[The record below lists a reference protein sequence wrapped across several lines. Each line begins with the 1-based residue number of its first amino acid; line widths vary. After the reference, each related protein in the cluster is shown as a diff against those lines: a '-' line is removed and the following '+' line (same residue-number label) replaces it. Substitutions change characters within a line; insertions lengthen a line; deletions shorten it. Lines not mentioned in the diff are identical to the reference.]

1 MDRRTFTTR
10 ALAAALG
17 VTGLSVTTLNPRIAR
32 AEQATLTPLA
42 TASLTR
48 GGRVQAS
55 IYAGPSANEFYVMT
69 RRGREEVWQL
79 IEIPSGADRAA
90 RAMVEEGRIGVT
102 FGDGRT
108 RVEAEVA
115 LRQSGQTVSF
125 SLRNGD
131 QLIEGSGSAPST
143 GEPSSRLALPGLGL
157 IIAVVVGLIGA
168 ALVVPILT
176 AVVEMRI
183 RCQQRDCGFLV
194 RSRGQVPSPIVEVP
208 GR

>member
-1 MDRRTFTTR
+1 MDRRSFTTR

-48 GGRVQAS
+48 GGRVQAE

-79 IEIPSGADRAA
+79 IEIPSGADRAV
-90 RAMVEEGRIGVT
+90 RAMVEEGRVGVT
-102 FGDGRT
+102 FEQGRT

-157 IIAVVVGLIGA
+157 VISLIVALIGA
-168 ALVVPILT
+168 ALVGPVLT
-176 AVVEMRI
+176 AVYEMRA
-183 RCQQRDCGFLV
+183 RCERPDCGFII
-194 RSRGQVPSPIVEVP
+194 RGRGQVPSPIVEVP